1 MLRLDGSTLE
11 GGGQL
16 VRNVLA
22 LSAMTGLPV
31 TINNVRG
38 KKARPEGFKEF
49 AYCRYTIPRRTEVAI
64 ATPSSDIG
72 HPVRIQYNIQ
82 LTTPG
87 SIFLIFQALYLYLLY
102 AGASLHCMDGR
113 VSEPLSRKVIKLN
126 ITGGT
131 NVSSAP
137 SYDYVSQVLIPNFV
151 NLGLPLLSV
160 KLNRRGWSSGAVQI
174 GSVSFEIEPLAA
186 PSSKEVELRRSSCRS
201 QGQVVEDSGSR
212 TKTHSEIPPA
222 VHPRFPRIDLENLD
236 PGFITEVD
244 ITILAPDTTLQP
256 AVESN
261 HSKGGHKRGK
271 NKNQRRESGNHFRK
285 RHTTEPALPKT
296 TLGVE
301 ESGFLEPTVPAN
313 EDFGQDS
320 SFQPTIRQ
328 FLECAAAK
336 SVTRALK
343 SPSPK
348 PRTKGQTST
357 PEIPLVKIHTT
368 EPTHDASHIYILL
381 VAHTSTGFRL
391 GRGMLYSEYKSGAKN
406 KRHYTANPEKG
417 MIALLRSMIDE
428 KGTKGCLDTF
438 MRDQVVVFEALGRL
452 DEEVREKK
460 LSNQIEE
467 DSESL
472 HTLTAMWVCEQVL
485 GGNPYSFASHL
496 FDVLPDSRCRS
507 TDLPEILVLSLQE
520 VAPIAYA
527 FLGGSFLNP
536 YFDAFRRAV
545 NIAAGEECYANIVT
559 KNAGM
564 VAIMVFVRQDVAGK
578 IARIETADVG
588 VGVQEAGNKGAA
600 GARIGYYIN
609 EDTVDLTFVAA
620 HLAPDEWAVERRNED
635 WKSISERLVFSRT
648 NNSGENTRIRD
659 GETEEVAPLLRP
671 ESPDVK
677 KDNGLYSPRS
687 YIFAAGDL
695 NYRTSLTRPGPK
707 DYKKFPQPTEDLNSP
722 YHYSHLLEKD
732 QLTREL
738 QEQKTLQN
746 FSEAPIKFLP
756 TYKFTLQADQVY
768 PEGPTGKWSW
778 AKQRWPSW
786 CDRILYSDFPSSSS
800 TGENNIEVNG
810 YDALPLFQTSDHR
823 AVALSVSVPLK
834 PPSPPAVFLPPFE
847 IDANW
852 KRKRAA
858 ARRKEIAVGVAAY
871 LTLTW
876 EGNGLLASIGLVL
889 IGSFFAWQSFLAG

>member
-49 AYCRYTIPRRTEVAI
+49 AYCRYTIPRRKITFYPRSVEDGKGEDAFSSPQQKLRLQPLP
-64 ATPSSDIG
+64 ATSGIQSEYNTTFSLQLLVLSSLFFK
-72 HPVRIQYNIQ
+72 PY
-82 LTTPG
+82 TYT
-87 SIFLIFQALYLYLLY
+87 FF
-102 AGASLHCMDGR
+102 
-113 VSEPLSRKVIKLN
+113 IKLN

-186 PSSKEVELRRSSCRS
+186 PSSKEAELRRSSCRS

-244 ITILAPDTTLQP
+244 ITILAPDATLQQ

-296 TLGVE
+296 ALGVE

-343 SPSPK
+343 SLSPK

-357 PEIPLVKIHTT
+357 PEIPLVKIRTT
-368 EPTHDASHIYILL
+368 EPTHGASHIYILL

-428 KGTKGCLDTF
+428 CVASLIGEFHVNPKETSRKGTKGCLDTF
-438 MRDQVVVFEALGRL
+438 MRDQVVVFETLGRL

-467 DSESL
+467 DSVSL

-485 GGNPYSFASHL
+485 GGN
-496 FDVLPDSRCRS
+496 
-507 TDLPEILVLSLQE
+507 
-520 VAPIAYA
+520 
-527 FLGGSFLNP
+527 
-536 YFDAFRRAV
+536 V
-545 NIAAGEECYANIVT
+545 NL
-559 KNAGM
+559 
-564 VAIMVFVRQDVAGK
+564 
-578 IARIETADVG
+578 
-588 VGVQEAGNKGAA
+588 KG
-600 GARIGYYIN
+600 
-609 EDTVDLTFVAA
+609 
-620 HLAPDEWAVERRNED
+620 P
-635 WKSISERLVFSRT
+635 
-648 NNSGENTRIRD
+648 
-659 GETEEVAPLLRP
+659 
-671 ESPDVK
+671 
-677 KDNGLYSPRS
+677 
-687 YIFAAGDL
+687 
-695 NYRTSLTRPGPK
+695 
-707 DYKKFPQPTEDLNSP
+707 
-722 YHYSHLLEKD
+722 
-732 QLTREL
+732 
-738 QEQKTLQN
+738 
-746 FSEAPIKFLP
+746 
-756 TYKFTLQADQVY
+756 
-768 PEGPTGKWSW
+768 
-778 AKQRWPSW
+778 
-786 CDRILYSDFPSSSS
+786 
-800 TGENNIEVNG
+800 
-810 YDALPLFQTSDHR
+810 
-823 AVALSVSVPLK
+823 
-834 PPSPPAVFLPPFE
+834 
-847 IDANW
+847 
-852 KRKRAA
+852 
-858 ARRKEIAVGVAAY
+858 
-871 LTLTW
+871 
-876 EGNGLLASIGLVL
+876 
-889 IGSFFAWQSFLAG
+889 